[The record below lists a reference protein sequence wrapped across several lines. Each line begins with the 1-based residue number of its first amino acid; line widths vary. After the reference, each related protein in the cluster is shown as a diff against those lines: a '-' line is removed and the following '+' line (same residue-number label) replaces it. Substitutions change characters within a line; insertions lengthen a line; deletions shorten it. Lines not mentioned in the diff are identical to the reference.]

1 MIIQI
6 LQRNFYEKNDFIYG
20 AIDLIYCCTVSTNG

>member
-6 LQRNFYEKNDFIYG
+6 LQRSLYEKNDFIYG
-20 AIDLIYCCTVSTNG
+20 AIDLIHYCTVGTNG